1 MAIPHYVYLLL
12 KMPGPNGVLSL
23 RGDLRRSYTCD
34 KEAIDFAVQTA
45 SNVAQKEV
53 LALVGKLTDEDSEVP
68 TKKPAIAKIKPPGE
82 VATKTVDLHT
92 GDSSKT
98 AIIGAQL
105 SPK

>member
-34 KEAIDFAVQTA
+34 KEAIDFAVQSA

-53 LALVGKLTDEDSEVP
+53 LALSGKLTDKDSKVP
-68 TKKPAIAKIKPPGE
+68 TKKPAIAKMKPSSK
-82 VATKTVDLHT
+82 VATKTIDLHT
-92 GDSSKT
+92 GDPTKT
-98 AIIGAQL
+98 AIIGVQL